1 MFTEFKFNVARMRG
15 QIIGWGI
22 GLFLLGLLLVPFF
35 DSFAEDQQAFEQL
48 LDVYPEEFTSFFG
61 DFSAFATPEGFLEI
75 EFFSFMPLVLG
86 IFGVLA
92 GSGLI
97 ASDEESG
104 RLDLIMSHPIRRYGL
119 LGARIGALVLATILI
134 CGIAWVGI
142 IVPMEFFSEMMDI
155 PAFDVL
161 LPFISLASI
170 ILLFS
175 AISLLLS
182 LMLPS
187 RRMAGML
194 SGLILVGSFFLTGL
208 SGIIEE
214 LEQAARFSP
223 LNYYQGG
230 GALTEPMEWG
240 WIAGILGFTLL
251 LIGISLFLYQRKD
264 IRIAGEGG
272 LSLRLPW
279 RKAAAS

>member
-35 DSFAEDQQAFEQL
+35 DSFAEDQQTFEQL

-86 IFGVLA
+86 IFGVMA

-119 LGARIGALVLATILI
+119 LVARIGALVLATILI

-142 IVPMEFFSEMMDI
+142 IVPMEFFSEKMNI

-182 LMLPS
+182 LILPS
-187 RRMAGML
+187 RRMAGMMG
-194 SGLILVGSFFLTGL
+194 GLILVGSFFLTGL

-230 GALTEPMEWG
+230 GALTTPMEWG
-240 WIAGILGFTLL
+240 WIAGILGVTLL
-251 LIGISLFLYQRKD
+251 LIGLSIFLYQRKD